1 MKEQFWVVG
10 GEYSDLEFRRL
21 IEGTG
26 QTHGPFESYEAAEKV
41 WRDCSIANRFEA
53 CARFSIV
60 TSAVGA
66 TRRQAA

>member
-1 MKEQFWVVG
+1 MKEQFWVIG
-10 GEYSDLEFRRL
+10 GEYSDLDFRRL

-26 QTHGPFESYEAAEKV
+26 QTHGPFESYEAAERI
-41 WRDCSIANRFEA
+41 WRECSLANRFEA

-66 TRRQAA
+66 QRRQAA